1 MLGAPFSPSF
11 AKKTTQNT
19 PNQRTRML
27 ADLGRSLLILKVS
40 QVPTS
45 LARHV
50 PWLGMVIPPSMGSWT
65 HWLIYIYIYTH
76 YWLLGS
82 MTFSLWVSN
91 PPQLTPS
98 LGYARCTTHKHLRQP
113 TDGFKAKGVDAL
125 PDWRVPMLLA
135 ELVANL
141 QMNHRMIHV
150 TVSSINVKKPKSN
163 KCKSFLHIFAT
174 VKELEH
180 LIVYPLQPCLK
191 LT

>member
-1 MLGAPFSPSF
+1 MVGDGHPTFNGILD
-11 AKKTTQNT
+11 T
-19 PNQRTRML
+19 L
-27 ADLGRSLLILKVS
+27 AN
-40 QVPTS
+40 
-45 LARHV
+45 
-50 PWLGMVIPPSMGSWT
+50 
-65 HWLIYIYIYTH
+65 IYIYP
-76 YWLLGS
+76 LLAFGVDDLLP
-82 MTFSLWVSN
+82 MGKQ

-163 KCKSFLHIFAT
+163 KCKSFLHIFCNSQRVRAPYRVST
-174 VKELEH
+174 STL
-180 LIVYPLQPCLK
+180 LK
-191 LT
+191 TYLDVT